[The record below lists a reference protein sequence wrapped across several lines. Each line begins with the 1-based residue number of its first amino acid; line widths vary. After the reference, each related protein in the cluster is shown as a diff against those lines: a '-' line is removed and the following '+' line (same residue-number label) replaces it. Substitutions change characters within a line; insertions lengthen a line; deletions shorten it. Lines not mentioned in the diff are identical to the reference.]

1 MYSVF
6 SFDSIYRTKHGRER
20 TPADMLES
28 VKYGN
33 NVFFMLTNHWGEF
46 KKFKD
51 VIDIVRDFIPGS
63 NYQSYII
70 GWNEKMRL
78 WEHAYNGVIV
88 YEDDRPIVI
97 Y

>member
-1 MYSVF
+1 MYNVF

-46 KKFKD
+46 KSLND
-51 VIDIVRDFIPGS
+51 VNILIRNEIPKS
-63 NYQSYII
+63 HYQSYII
-70 GWNEKMRL
+70 GWNEIMRL
-78 WEHAYNGVIV
+78 WEHSYNGVIV
-88 YEDDRPIVI
+88 YEDGRPIVI